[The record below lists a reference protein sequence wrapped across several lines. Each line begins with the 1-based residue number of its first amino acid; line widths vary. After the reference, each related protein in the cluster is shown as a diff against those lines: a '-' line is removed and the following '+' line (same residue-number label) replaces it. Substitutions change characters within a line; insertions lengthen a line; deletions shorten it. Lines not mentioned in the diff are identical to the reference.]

1 MNVIPREILLNLQ
14 IMKRNSI
21 RLLIFLSLFALLA
34 VVINLIYWYDKD
46 IRLQKNISEIQRQ
59 NMEFEQQQFNDR
71 ITLSL
76 IAVRD
81 KLLSLNKMSDR
92 LYLEPVKQITPNYF
106 VVSFYDTINHFL
118 LENFLIREFQR
129 NNVNEDFEYGIYNC
143 FSDSI
148 IFDKY
153 VGRSQPK
160 ELESAIAAQQ
170 MWEHDGHY
178 FGVYFPKRANRVQ
191 PDILDISGSLI
202 IYSAVVLIL
211 LSVLAYSV
219 IVILQQKRLSEI
231 RTDFVNNMTHELKTP
246 ISTIGLSANV
256 LLQKDISPERVAQFA
271 SIIQAENQRLE
282 KQVER
287 VLQIALLE
295 KEELK
300 LTRQELDLHEI
311 LQTVCDTFKLTVNER
326 EGKILTSLNAEAS
339 IVMADKVHL
348 TNILYNLL
356 DNANKY
362 SENKPHIQVNTY
374 NENQW
379 IYISIS
385 DNGKG
390 IDKNNLMHIF
400 EKFYRVP
407 TGNVHDVKGF
417 GLGLYYVKNIVELH
431 HGKISVESTLGK
443 GSTFKI
449 GLPLK

>member
-1 MNVIPREILLNLQ
+1 MAYPSKFAG
-14 IMKRNSI
+14 MKRNSI

-71 ITLSL
+71 VTLSL

-256 LLQKDISPERVAQFA
+256 LLQKDISPERVAQYA

-300 LTRQELDLHEI
+300 LNRQELDLHEI
-311 LQTVCDTFKLTVNER
+311 LQTVCNTFKLTVDER
-326 EGKILTSLNAEAS
+326 GGQIITSMNAKHS
-339 IVMADKVHL
+339 VVMADKVHL

-362 SENKPHIQVNTY
+362 SENTPVIQVNTY
-374 NENQW
+374 NENQSVF
-379 IYISIS
+379 ISIS

-390 IDKNNLMHIF
+390 IDKNNLNHIF

-431 HGKISVESTLGK
+431 HGKISVESTPEK
-443 GSTFKI
+443 GSTFRI

>member
-1 MNVIPREILLNLQ
+1 
-14 IMKRNSI
+14 MKRNSI

>member
-1 MNVIPREILLNLQ
+1 
-14 IMKRNSI
+14 MKRNSI

-46 IRLQKNISEIQRQ
+46 IRLQKNISEIQKQ
-59 NMEFEQQQFNDR
+59 NLEFEQQQFNDR
-71 ITLSL
+71 VTLSL

-129 NNVNEDFEYGIYNC
+129 NNVTEDFEYGIYNC
-143 FSDSI
+143 FNDSI

-178 FGVYFPKRANRVQ
+178 FGVYFPKRANRIQ

-256 LLQKDISPERVAQFA
+256 LLQKDIAPERVNQYA

-311 LQTVCDTFKLTVNER
+311 LQTVCETFKLTVDER
-326 EGKILTSLNAEAS
+326 EGKIITALNAES
-339 IVMADKVHL
+339 SLVIADKVHL

-362 SENKPHIQVNTY
+362 SENTPLIQVSTK
-374 NENQW
+374 NENEW

-390 IDKNNLMHIF
+390 IDKNNLKHIF
-400 EKFYRVP
+400 DKFYRVP

-431 HGKISVESTLGK
+431 HGKISVESTPGK